1 MDFEFKV
8 KKLLINE
15 DIKKISFIHFHNIN
29 GKIHELGISFIRLLY
44 DFFNED
50 HDIFFSICKK
60 NDQLIGFAAFTLN
73 NKLIYKKFFF
83 KNFFKILIFILKN
96 IYNFKLIKNFFLL
109 ILSSFKSSNLT
120 IPCELLSIS
129 VSNNFR
135 RKGIASKLVYHS
147 EKYLDKIK
155 VNQYI
160 VRTEENNL
168 DNNLFYMNNNFIKIK
183 TLKYFAF
190 NMNLYLKNLNE

>member
-1 MDFEFKV
+1 MDFKFEV
-8 KKLLINE
+8 KKLLTNE
-15 DIKKISFIHFHNIN
+15 DIEKISFIHFHNIN
-29 GKIHELGISFIRLLY
+29 GKIHELGISFICLLY
-44 DFFNED
+44 NFFNED
-50 HDIFFSICKK
+50 DDIFFSICKK
-60 NDQLIGFAAFTLN
+60 NDQLIGFASFTLD
-73 NKLIYKKFFF
+73 NKLIYKKFFL
-83 KNFFKILIFILKN
+83 KNFLRIMIFLLKN
-96 IYNFKLIKNFFLL
+96 IYNLKLIKNFFLL
-109 ILSSFKSSNLT
+109 ILSSFKSSKLKNS
-120 IPCELLSIS
+120 CELLSIS

-147 EKYLDKIK
+147 EKYLDKIR

-168 DNNLFYMNNNFIKIK
+168 ENNLFYTNNNFIKIK